1 MVFDCKISESLYF
14 KTLTWDALQ
23 SGWWSQLFHYKTH
36 ISTSTVGR
44 HKVEIFNPTGAP
56 KGSGNG
62 KNARNPTELVDGLSF
77 ITQKQAT
84 FSYVDGFW
92 SYIWGWQQH
101 LEHMG

>member
-1 MVFDCKISESLYF
+1 MVDDHSFFTTK
-14 KTLTWDALQ
+14 LTFQLQ
-23 SGWWSQLFHYKTH
+23 QWVD
-36 ISTSTVGR
+36 I
-44 HKVEIFNPTGAP
+44 KVEIFNPTGAP

-92 SYIWGWQQH
+92 SYVWGSQQH